1 MKEKHFQTIEL
12 DARCSGQ
19 EGVDMRKFMKNCGII
34 ALSMIGIGII
44 FSIISG
50 VNRGWQ
56 PIPVGRILAS
66 VTNGRINLPGAWT
79 YHSWE
84 SGWDNYWDN
93 WDEYWD
99 NWGDMSWSKL
109 DVLDDLS
116 GDQSSMVNAP
126 GAFDAITGE
135 RKEYSPGSGIQ
146 NLEVDI
152 CAYYMEICPSK
163 DGEFHVETANESN
176 LQCYVKNQ
184 TLYLKSEHHRSHHAG
199 NLRGIRL
206 YVPEGCV
213 FSKVDMDIDAGSLQ
227 LGALTTDKAEF
238 EIGAG
243 EILGKGASIGKLE
256 ISLGAGS
263 AEFKE
268 MQVND
273 LSVDVGMGSMEF
285 DGSIQNKGEVECGM
299 GSVSMKLAGKETD
312 FNYDIESAMG
322 SVIIGT
328 QEYSGLASGKKINNA
343 ANKKIDIDC
352 AMGSIEISFQE

>member
-1 MKEKHFQTIEL
+1 M
-12 DARCSGQ
+12 G
-19 EGVDMRKFMKNCGII
+19 KFMKNCGII
-34 ALSMIGIGII
+34 ALSMLGIGII

-66 VTNGRINLPGAWT
+66 VTNGRINLPSVWT

-84 SGWDNYWDN
+84 SGWDSYWDN

-99 NWGDMSWSKL
+99 NWGDWS
-109 DVLDDLS
+109 
-116 GDQSSMVNAP
+116 GGQNATVNTP
-126 GAFDAITGE
+126 DTFDAITGE

-152 CAYYMEICPSK
+152 CAYYMEICPSQ

-176 LQCYVKNQ
+176 LQCYAKNQ
-184 TLYLKSEHHRSHHAG
+184 TLYLKSSHHRSHHAG

-206 YVPEGCV
+206 YVPEGTV

-243 EILGKGASIGKLE
+243 EILGKGGQIGKLE

-285 DGSIQNKGEVECGM
+285 DGSIQNKGNVECGM
-299 GSVSMKLAGKETD
+299 GSVSMNLAGKETD

-322 SVIIGT
+322 SVIIGAR
-328 QEYSGLASGKKINNA
+328 EYSGLASGNKINNA

-352 AMGSIEISFQE
+352 AMGSIEIFFQE

>member
-1 MKEKHFQTIEL
+1 M
-12 DARCSGQ
+12 G
-19 EGVDMRKFMKNCGII
+19 KFMKNCGII

-44 FSIISG
+44 FSVISG

-66 VTNGRINLPGAWT
+66 VTNGRVKLPGSWT

-84 SGWDNYWDN
+84 SDWDSYWDN

-99 NWGDMSWSKL
+99 HWGDMDWNEKGITL
-109 DVLDDLS
+109 DTLDDLA
-116 GDQSSMVNAP
+116 DAQSSIVNTL
-126 GAFDAITGE
+126 GTFDEIIGV
-135 RKEYSPGSGIQ
+135 RKEYPLGSGIQ
-146 NLEVDI
+146 ELEVDI

-163 DGEFHVETANESN
+163 DGEFHVETANESD

-184 TLYLKSEHHRSHHAG
+184 TLYLKSAHHRSHHAG

-206 YVPEGCV
+206 YVPEGTV

-243 EILGKGASIGKLE
+243 EILGKGAQIGKLE

-285 DGSIQNKGEVECGM
+285 EGSIQSKGEVECGM
-299 GSVSMKLAGKETD
+299 GSVSMKLAGRETD

-328 QEYSGLASGKKINNA
+328 QEYSGLANGTKINNA
-343 ANKKIDIDC
+343 ANKKIEIDC
-352 AMGSIEISFQE
+352 AMGSTEISFQE